1 MTRKT
6 VDLVVD
12 LYKPSGKWA
21 YNCDC
26 TIPAPTSGY
35 VSDELLLG
43 LIAKSQNSVTP
54 SAVTRR
60 DYMVVIKETKEC
72 MADSDYQGFLCR
84 VIHSI

>member
-1 MTRKT
+1 MARKT

-26 TIPAPTSGY
+26 TIPAPSGY
-35 VSDELLLG
+35 CSDELLLG
-43 LIAKSQNSVTP
+43 LIARAQKDVTP

-72 MADSDYQGFLCR
+72 MDDPEYQGFLCR